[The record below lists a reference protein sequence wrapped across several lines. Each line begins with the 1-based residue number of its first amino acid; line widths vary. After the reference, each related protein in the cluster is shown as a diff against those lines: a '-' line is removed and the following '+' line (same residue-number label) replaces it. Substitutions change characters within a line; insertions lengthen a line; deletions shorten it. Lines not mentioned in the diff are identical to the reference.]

1 MKFSI
6 ENINLIKLLQNLYT
20 LANSNLSLSILNNVL
35 IKVSSNYILFLR
47 TNTEVEITVKIDNCN
62 IINIGT
68 ITVSIKKLYNICKKL
83 SNDNIINISL
93 ENNKLIIRTKNS
105 LYSLSTLPDKGFP
118 KINYKK
124 SNIYCTLSSKVL
136 LNALSCTYFSMAKQD
151 IRYYLNGMLFKITSN
166 NMMYIVS
173 TNGHRLS
180 ICRININ
187 FNISNISI
195 IIPRNGILELMRLL
209 NKCKCLISMFFNDD
223 SISLSIDNYMF
234 TSKLI
239 DGTFPNFINVIPK
252 NVDIKI
258 SLELMELKSALS
270 RIITIVNDKSY
281 SIKLII
287 SRSKLTLIANNLDF
301 EIAKE
306 IIIIPYDGK
315 NIEFAF
321 NAIYILDVLNVLH
334 CKIVTLTFT
343 NDGILKISDLISQQL
358 LTYII
363 MPIKI

>member
-20 LANSNLSLSILNNVL
+20 LTNNNLSLSILNNVL
-35 IKVSSNYILFLR
+35 IKVYSSYILFFR
-47 TNTEVEITVKIDNCN
+47 TNTEVEIVARIDNCN
-62 IINIGT
+62 IVNIGT
-68 ITVSIKKLYNICKKL
+68 ITVSVKKLYNICKKL
-83 SNDNIINISL
+83 SNNDIINISL
-93 ENNKLIIRTKNS
+93 ESNKLIIRTKNS

-124 SNIYCTLSSKVL
+124 NNIYCTLPSNIL
-136 LNALSCTYFSMAKQD
+136 LSALSCTYFSMAKQD
-151 IRYYLNGMLFKITSN
+151 IRYYLNGMLFKIVPN
-166 NMMYIVS
+166 NMYIVS

-180 ICRININ
+180 ICKININ
-187 FNISNISI
+187 FNVSDISI

-209 NKCKCLISMFFNDD
+209 NKYKCLISIFFNDD

-234 TSKLI
+234 TCKLI
-239 DGTFPNFINVIPK
+239 DGTFPNFISVIPE
-252 NVDIKI
+252 NIDIRV
-258 SLELMELKSALS
+258 SLELKELKNALS
-270 RIITIVNDKSY
+270 RIITIINDKSY
-281 SIKLII
+281 GIKLII
-287 SRSKLTLIANNLDF
+287 SKSKLTLIANNLDF

-306 IIIIPYDGK
+306 IIIISYNGK

-334 CKIVTLTFT
+334 CKTLTLTFT
-343 NDGILKISDLISQQL
+343 NNGILKISDLVNQQL
-358 LTYII
+358 LTYVI

>member
-6 ENINLIKLLQNLYT
+6 ENINLTKLLQNLYT
-20 LANSNLSLSILNNVL
+20 LTNNNLSLSILNNVL
-35 IKVSSNYILFLR
+35 IEVYNNYILFIR
-47 TNTEVEITVKIDNCN
+47 TNTEVEIIAKIDNCN
-62 IINIGT
+62 IISVGV

-83 SNDNIINISL
+83 SNNSIINIFL
-93 ENNKLIIRTKNS
+93 ENNKLIIGTKNS

-124 SNIYCTLSSKVL
+124 NDIYCTLPSNIL

-151 IRYYLNGMLFKITSN
+151 IRYYLNGMLFKISSSN
-166 NMMYIVS
+166 MYIVS

-180 ICRININ
+180 ICKININ
-187 FNISNISI
+187 FNVSDISV
-195 IIPRNGILELMRLL
+195 IIPRNGVLELIKLL
-209 NKCKCLISMFFNDD
+209 NKYKCLINIFFNDD
-223 SISLSIDNYMF
+223 SISLSISNYIF

-239 DGTFPNFINVIPK
+239 DGTFPNFISVIPK
-252 NVDIKI
+252 NIDIKI
-258 SLELMELKSALS
+258 SLELKELKNALS
-270 RIITIVNDKSY
+270 RIITIINDKSY
-281 SIKLII
+281 GIKLII
-287 SRSKLTLIANNLDF
+287 NKSKLILIANNLDF

-306 IIIIPYDGK
+306 IIIISYNGK
-315 NIEFAF
+315 NVEFAF

-334 CKIVTLTFT
+334 CKILTLTFT
-343 NDGILKISDLISQQL
+343 NNGILKISDLINQQL

>member
-20 LANSNLSLSILNNVL
+20 LTSSNLSLSILNNVL
-35 IKVSSNYILFLR
+35 IKVSNNYILFLR
-47 TNTEVEITVKIDNCN
+47 TNTEVEIVVKVDNCN
-62 IINIGT
+62 IINVGT

-83 SNDNIINISL
+83 SNNNIVNISL
-93 ENNKLIIRTKNS
+93 EDNKLIIKTKNS

-124 SNIYCTLSSKVL
+124 SNIYCSLPSNIL
-136 LNALSCTYFSMAKQD
+136 LDALSCTYFSMAKQD
-151 IRYYLNGMLFKITSN
+151 IRYYLNGMLFKIAPN
-166 NMMYIVS
+166 NMYIVS

-180 ICRININ
+180 ICTININ

-209 NKCKCLISMFFNDD
+209 NKYKCLINIFFNDD

-258 SLELMELKSALS
+258 SLELMELKNALS
-270 RIITIVNDKSY
+270 RIITIINDKSY
-281 SIKLII
+281 GIKLII
-287 SRSKLTLIANNLDF
+287 SKNKLTLIANNLDF

-306 IIIIPYDGK
+306 IIIISYNGK

-334 CKIVTLTFT
+334 CKIITLKFT
-343 NDGILKISDLISQQL
+343 SSGILKISNSISQQL
-358 LTYII
+358 LTYVI